1 MKFENMQE
9 LADHLNVDLESE
21 SFDEEIAEK
30 YNVLREDIEGVPFE
44 IINNEIHI
52 KQ

>member
-1 MKFENMQE
+1 MQE
-9 LADHLNVDLESE
+9 LADYLSVELESE
-21 SFDEEIAEK
+21 SFDEEIAEL
-30 YNVLREDIEGVPFE
+30 YNVERNDIEGVPFE